1 VPLKILLA
9 DDSMTAQKMGKEIL
23 TTAGYEVIAVS
34 NGAVAAKK
42 LAEKPDIIIL
52 DVFMPG
58 YTGLELCEK
67 IRASMDLAKTPV
79 LLTVGKMEPF
89 RPEEGQK
96 VKADGVIVKPFEAS
110 DLLAAVQKLAEKIRE
125 DAKPKKSGAY
135 EKTMIFKAPQ
145 VIDEVKED
153 SGDWRTQAE
162 HAGEASGPPRLQ
174 MSSEMASA
182 PAFGADLMGEASA
195 SPTPTFEMPPRAAEA
210 APSYSS
216 PAAFDMTPPPEPVVS
231 AAAPAAAFD
240 ENVAFAQHASGQA
253 KTRKRNTAEIQ
264 AGAAIAAAAANAPE
278 PVVESP
284 SVESLLERTS
294 EPSTLS
300 SASSATAELER
311 SGVVETSGAE
321 IEVTPDPGL
330 DRGYGDSAPA
340 PGQDPALETD
350 QTKMVSEF
358 ATKFGTSEP
367 EAPTAENVD
376 AEFEARVAA
385 AMSGYEM
392 QPDPALVADGSE
404 AEKAAAPQVEA
415 AITAPEVSAS
425 TPDYAATPDY
435 EDTQKMAAPVVAEE
449 VKAPEAQNPELAK
462 LMQEAVAAVASPT
475 EASAAE
481 EPVVTAEVVAE
492 EPAAKSSSD
501 ATAGAE
507 LANALAAAVGADVA
521 PKANEIG
528 DETTHRVVTRVLE
541 RMLPS
546 IMTELAKEM
555 EAAKNKK

>member
-1 VPLKILLA
+1 MPLKILLA

-79 LLTVGKMEPF
+79 LLTVGKMEPY
-89 RPEEGQK
+89 RAEDGQK
-96 VKADGVIVKPFEAS
+96 VKADGVIVKPFEAT
-110 DLLAAVQKLAEKIRE
+110 DLLAAVQKLAEKIKE

-145 VIDEVKED
+145 VIEEFKDD
-153 SGDWRTQAE
+153 SGDWRT
-162 HAGEASGPPRLQ
+162 HADHAAEASGPPRMQ
-174 MSSEMASA
+174 MSSEAGSA
-182 PAFGADLMGEASA
+182 PAFGADLMSETSSVSGSGSA
-195 SPTPTFEMPPRAAEA
+195 PAPAFETPPAVESARA

-216 PAAFDMTPPPEPVVS
+216 SFATAPAFEMSAPPPEPAVAS
-231 AAAPAAAFD
+231 ATAPAVAFD
-240 ENVAFAQHASGQA
+240 ENVAFAQHASGET

-264 AGAAIAAAAANAPE
+264 AGAAIAAAAANAPAEIVE
-278 PVVESP
+278 PEVVSQ
-284 SVESLLERTS
+284 SVESLVERTS
-294 EPSTLS
+294 EPSSLSS
-300 SASSATAELER
+300 SASAPAELDS
-311 SGVVETSGAE
+311 SGVAGD

-330 DRGYGDSAPA
+330 DRGYGDSSAVPA

-350 QTKMVSEF
+350 QTKMATEF
-358 ATKFGTSEP
+358 PTEFGTSEP
-367 EAPTAENVD
+367 ETSPAPENVD

-385 AMSGYEM
+385 AMSGY
-392 QPDPALVADGSE
+392 DTGSE
-404 AEKAAAPQVEA
+404 PVVTEA
-415 AITAPEVSAS
+415 ISEPEASAK
-425 TPDYAATPDY
+425 TPDY
-435 EDTQKMAAPVVAEE
+435 EDTQKIEVPVEVADDVAP
-449 VKAPEAQNPELAK
+449 KASGAQDPELVK
-462 LMQEAVAAVASPT
+462 LMQEAVANLPV
-475 EASAAE
+475 EAKTQE
-481 EPVVTAEVVAE
+481 EPVAVPVVAE
-492 EPAAKSSSD
+492 ELPTAASASGSEI
-501 ATAGAE
+501 A
-507 LANALAAAVGADVA
+507 LANALAAAVGADA
-521 PKANEIG
+521 AKPASEIG